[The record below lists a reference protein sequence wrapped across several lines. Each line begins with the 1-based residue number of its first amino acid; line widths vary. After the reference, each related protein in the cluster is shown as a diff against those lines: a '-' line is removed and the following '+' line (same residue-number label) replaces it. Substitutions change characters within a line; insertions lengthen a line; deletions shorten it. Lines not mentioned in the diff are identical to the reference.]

1 MPTGGV
7 EATQE
12 SVTAWFKAGVAV
24 VGIGGNLIRKDL
36 IDAGDYEAISTRV
49 AQVLAWIREAR
60 KK

>member
-36 IDAGDYEAISTRV
+36 IEANNYDEISSRV
-49 AQVLAWIREAR
+49 AQVLGWIREAR